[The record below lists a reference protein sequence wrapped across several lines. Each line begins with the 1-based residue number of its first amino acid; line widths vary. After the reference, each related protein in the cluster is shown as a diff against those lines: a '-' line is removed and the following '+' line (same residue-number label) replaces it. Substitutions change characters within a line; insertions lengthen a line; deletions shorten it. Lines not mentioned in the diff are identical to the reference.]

1 MDTHSIMIVGV
12 GGQGS
17 LLASK
22 LLGRLLI
29 NEGFDAKVS
38 EVHGMSQRG
47 GAVVTYVRCGAKVHS
62 PIVDQGQ
69 AELLVSFEL
78 LEAARW
84 LELLAPGGT
93 VVTNTQQINPIPVIM
108 GVAEYPEN
116 LVEKFEATGAK
127 VDAIDAL
134 TLAEKAGSTKTVNI
148 VMMGR
153 LSKYFPFPME
163 TWEKALEAVVPPKF
177 LEVNRLAFKAGAIA

>member
-1 MDTHSIMIVGV
+1 MIVGV

-22 LLGRLLI
+22 LMGRVLLI
-29 NEGFDAKVS
+29 EGYDAKVS

-47 GAVVTYVRCGAKVHS
+47 GAVVTYVRYGDKVYS
-62 PIVDQGQ
+62 PIVDAGH
-69 AELLVSFEL
+69 AELIVSFEL

-84 LELLAPGGT
+84 IDHLAPGGQL
-93 VVTNTQQINPIPVIM
+93 VTNTQRINPIPVIT
-108 GVAEYPEN
+108 GAVNYPEQ
-116 LVEKFEATGAK
+116 LIDKMKATGAQ

-134 TLAEKAGSTKTVNI
+134 TLAEQAGSSKTVNI

-153 LSKYFPFPME
+153 LSKYFPFSTD
-163 TWEKALEAVVPPKF
+163 TWLKALEETVPSQF
-177 LEVNRLAFKAGAIA
+177 LELNRRAFQAGVMA